1 MMLYLPSL
9 AGGML
14 IGLSAILYLILTGRI
29 AGISGILGRL
39 AQGANPWLNG
49 AFVIGLVL
57 GPIVYRLLVGSWP
70 AMTVTA
76 SLPLAIVAGLAV
88 GIGSRMGSGCTSGHG
103 VMGLARL
110 SPRSI
115 AAVFTFLATGIIT
128 VALLRGVL

>member
-1 MMLYLPSL
+1 MTLYLPSL

-39 AQGANPWLNG
+39 AQGGNVWLNG
-49 AFVIGLVL
+49 AFVLGLIL
-57 GPIVYRLLVGSWP
+57 GPIVYRLMTGSWP

-103 VMGLARL
+103 VMGLARF

-128 VALLRGVL
+128 VTLLRGSL